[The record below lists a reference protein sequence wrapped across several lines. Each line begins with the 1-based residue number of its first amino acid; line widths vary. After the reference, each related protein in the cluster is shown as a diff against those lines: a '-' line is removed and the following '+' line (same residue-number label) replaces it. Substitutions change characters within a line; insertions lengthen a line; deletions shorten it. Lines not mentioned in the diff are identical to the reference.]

1 MKNIDPK
8 SLIIGVLATALVFAC
23 TDSNKKNSASPSLV
37 SEAKAAT
44 SKDDRGKWDNAQEW
58 LVATERDLYFTY
70 DNNGSRST
78 LIEKTSIGKNALG
91 GERLVKH
98 VTDGWEPFAINYFR
112 KRIK

>member
-37 SEAKAAT
+37 TEAKAAT
-44 SKDDRGKWDNAQEW
+44 SKDDRGKWDNEQQWEW
-58 LVATERDLYFTY
+58 ARFDK
-70 DNNGSRST
+70 
-78 LIEKTSIGKNALG
+78 EKLPK
-91 GERLVKH
+91 
-98 VTDGWEPFAINYFR
+98 GWEPVEFSSQPRVWCR

>member
-1 MKNIDPK
+1 MATMKNIDPK

-44 SKDDRGKWDNAQEW
+44 SKDDRGKWDNEQQW
-58 LVATERDLYFTY
+58 VVRTD
-70 DNNGSRST
+70 D
-78 LIEKTSIGKNALG
+78 AL
-91 GERLVKH
+91 RPN
-98 VTDGWEPFAINYFR
+98 TTGWEPFAINYFR

>member
-37 SEAKAAT
+37 TEAKAAT
-44 SKDDRGKWDNAQEW
+44 GVNDKWDDGQEW
-58 LVATERDLYFTY
+58 IFAKRSELLSLGLVTSFKLGTDKKGSGIYGYKITGGWDLFS
-70 DNNGSRST
+70 NNGST
-78 LIEKTSIGKNALG
+78 YNHL
-91 GERLVKH
+91 
-98 VTDGWEPFAINYFR
+98 FR

>member
-37 SEAKAAT
+37 TEAKAAT
-44 SKDDRGKWDNAQEW
+44 SKDDRGKWDNEQEW
-58 LVATERDLYFTY
+58 IYMNELEAVHLGVRSKNQGVATVGYKYTIK
-70 DNNGSRST
+70 G
-78 LIEKTSIGKNALG
+78 
-91 GERLVKH
+91 
-98 VTDGWEPFAINYFR
+98 GWEPFATYGTHPSHVLYR